1 MLNFFVFSLNLL
13 LNRDYVVIFFLL
25 GDFKMINESFGKG
38 YFFYKNIF
46 MIYINLI
53 VVDNLVLIF
62 LNNCVLFDFLLFYL
76 NFYFG
81 YIFIFV
87 YIFIFKNVYN
97 IMIYCMIKII
107 FRIFNVYFI

>member
-62 LNNCVLFDFLLFYL
+62 LNNCVLFDFFIVLFEFLFWIY
-76 NFYFG
+76 FYFCL
-81 YIFIFV
+81 YI
-87 YIFIFKNVYN
+87 
-97 IMIYCMIKII
+97 
-107 FRIFNVYFI
+107 YF